1 MSSILLAAAELGGA
15 PDGGLVER
23 LGVTSIL
30 VVFAYYLI
38 KYFIGQLDKKDL
50 RLNDL
55 TDRFVLA
62 TREQTEAIRGF
73 IAEQQRSQ
81 LTMSTAIDKLTVAVD
96 HLQERRL
103 NQREQSE

>member
-1 MSSILLAAAELGGA
+1 MGFSTSGLLLAVGELGP

-55 TDRFVLA
+55 TDRFVIA

-73 IAEQQRSQ
+73 IAEQQRTQ

-96 HLQERRL
+96 HLQERRHDDHA
-103 NQREQSE
+103 